1 MSTHSIETEQAVIGA
16 VLMKNDLFGLISSR
30 VGRDDFFEP
39 VHGEIF
45 EVCESLI
52 SMGKLAS
59 PLTIVPFLPAEMEIT
74 EGVNLR
80 QYLARLAAAAC
91 TVSEAADLAAMVRD
105 LAHRRA
111 VSAVGNQLLT
121 AKAPDPA
128 ELASWGIDELDKI
141 AAARLGSSVPS
152 LSLDQSVAR
161 AVDAAAQAYARDGML
176 SGLTTGLRDLDRKLL
191 GLQRGELAI
200 LAGRPGSGK
209 TAAALGMARA
219 MASAGHKGI
228 FYSLEMGDVALSQRM
243 ITDEAY
249 DRAKVQYTKLRSG
262 RFTEQ
267 DFTVIRDAALRL
279 RGLPM
284 RIEQQ
289 PKMTLAQLGSR
300 ARQEKRR
307 RGLDFFV
314 VDYLG
319 LMEAPARYKG
329 NRNLE
334 IGDLTSGLR
343 ALAKELDCTALVL
356 SQLSRGVE
364 GREDKRP
371 NMGDLRDSGNIEQDA
386 DVIIMVYREAY
397 YLERKEPPIGSA
409 EHELWQNA
417 MERCFNKLQLI
428 VEKQRMGPI
437 GTVEVFCDIA
447 SNAVRNSDYEIEQRS
462 TALHDQLAF

>member
-1 MSTHSIETEQAVIGA
+1 MRTDSTEAEQAILGA
-16 VLMKNDLFGLISSR
+16 VLIKNDLFALISAR
-30 VGRDDFFEP
+30 MGRDDFFEP

-59 PLTIVPFLPAEMEIT
+59 PLTVVPFLPSEMEIAP
-74 EGVNLR
+74 GVNLK

-91 TVSEAADLAAMVRD
+91 TVGEAADLAAMVRD

-141 AAARLGSSVPS
+141 AAARVGSAVPS
-152 LSLDQSVAR
+152 LTLDQSIAR
-161 AVDAAAQAYARDGML
+161 AVDAAAHAYQRDGML

-209 TAAALGMARA
+209 SGVALGISRA

-262 RFTEQ
+262 RFTEA
-267 DFTVIRDAALRL
+267 DFTAIRDAALRL
-279 RGLPM
+279 RGLPL

-289 PKMTLAQLGSR
+289 PKMTLAMLGAR

-307 RGLDFFV
+307 RGLDFFI

-343 ALAKELDCTALVL
+343 ALAKELDCAALVL

-397 YLERKEPPIGSA
+397 YLERKEPPIGTA
-409 EHELWQNA
+409 EHVVWQEA
-417 MERCFNKLQLI
+417 MTRCFNKLMLI
-428 VEKQRMGPI
+428 VEKNRMGPI
-437 GTVEVFCDIA
+437 GTIEVYCDIA

-462 TALHDQLAF
+462 EAMHEQLAF

>member
-1 MSTHSIETEQAVIGA
+1 VSTHNLEAEQSVIGA
-16 VLMKNDLFGLISSR
+16 VLIKNDLFGLVSAR
-30 VGRDDFFEP
+30 VGAEDFFEEI
-39 VHGEIF
+39 HGSIF
-45 EVCESLI
+45 DVCESLI

-59 PLTIVPFLPAEMEIT
+59 PLTVVPFLPAEMEIT

-91 TVSEAADLAAMVRD
+91 TVGEAADLAAMVRD

-267 DFTVIRDAALRL
+267 DFTAIRDAALRL

-409 EHELWQNA
+409 EHELWQNS

-447 SNAVRNSDYEIEQRS
+447 SNAIRNSDYEVEQRS
-462 TALHDQLAF
+462 AAMHEQLAF

>member
-1 MSTHSIETEQAVIGA
+1 MSHNIEAEQCLIGA
-16 VLMKNDLFGLISSR
+16 LLLKNDLLGLVAAR
-30 VGRDDFFEP
+30 VGAEDFFEP
-39 VHGEIF
+39 IHGEIF
-45 EVCESLI
+45 SVCESLI

-59 PLTIVPFLPAEMEIT
+59 PLTVVQFLPADAELA
-74 EGVNLR
+74 EGVTVR
-80 QYLARLAAAAC
+80 KYLARLAAASC
-91 TVSEAADLAAMVRD
+91 IVSEAADLAAMIRD

-111 VSAVGNQLLT
+111 VSAVGTELLN

-141 AAARLGSSVPS
+141 AAARLGSAVPS

-161 AVDAAAQAYARDGML
+161 AVDAAAEAYSRDGAM

-191 GLQRGELAI
+191 GLQRGELII

-209 TAAALGMARA
+209 TASALGMARA
-219 MASAGHKGI
+219 MASAGHRGI
-228 FYSLEMGDVALSQRM
+228 FFSLEMGDVALSQRM

-249 DRAKVQYTKLRSG
+249 DRARIAYTRLRSG
-262 RFTEQ
+262 RFTET
-267 DFTVIRDAALRL
+267 DFAAITAAAERL
-279 RGLPM
+279 KGLPL

-289 PKMTLAQLGSR
+289 PKITLGQIASR
-300 ARQEKRR
+300 SRQEKRR
-307 RGLDFFV
+307 RGLGFFV

-319 LMEAPARYKG
+319 LMEAPPRYKG

-334 IGDLTSGLR
+334 IGEMTSGLR
-343 ALAKELDCTALVL
+343 SLAKELDCVALVL

-397 YLERKEPPIGSA
+397 YLERKEPVIGSP
-409 EHELWQNA
+409 EHAVWQA
-417 MERCFNKLQLI
+417 SMERCLNKLMLI
-428 VEKQRMGPI
+428 VEKNRMGPI
-437 GTVEVFCDIA
+437 GSVEVYCDIA
-447 SNAVRNSDYEIEQRS
+447 SNAVRNIDYEMEQRS
-462 TALHDQLAF
+462 GGMHESFI

>member
-1 MSTHSIETEQAVIGA
+1 MSTHDLAVEQAILGA
-16 VLMKNDLFGLISSR
+16 LLIKNDLFGLISAR
-30 VGRDDFFEP
+30 VGAEDFFEP
-39 VHGEIF
+39 IHGTIF
-45 EVCESLI
+45 ETCDSLI

-59 PLTIVPFLPAEMEIT
+59 PLTVVPFLPSEMEIT
-74 EGVNLR
+74 EGVTLKA
-80 QYLARLAAAAC
+80 YLARLAAAAC
-91 TVSEAADLAAMVRD
+91 TAGEAADLASMVRD

-141 AAARLGSSVPS
+141 AAARVGSSVPS
-152 LSLDQSVAR
+152 LSLDRSIDR
-161 AVDAAAQAYARDGML
+161 AVDAAAAAYQRDGML

-191 GLQRGELAI
+191 GLQRGELII

-209 TAAALGMARA
+209 TSVALGMARA

-262 RFTEQ
+262 RFSEQ
-267 DFTVIRDAALRL
+267 DFTAIRDAALRL
-279 RGLPM
+279 KGLPL

-289 PKMTLAQLGSR
+289 PKMTLAMLGAR

-307 RGLDFFV
+307 RGLDFFI

-397 YLERKEPPIGSA
+397 YLERKEPPIDSA
-409 EHELWQNA
+409 EHAVWQVD
-417 MERCFNKLQLI
+417 MERCLNKLQLI
-428 VEKQRMGPI
+428 VEKNRMGPI
-437 GTVEVFCDIA
+437 GTVEVYCDIA
-447 SNAVRNSDYEIEQRS
+447 SNAVRNNDYEAERRS
-462 TALHDQLAF
+462 AEMHEQLAF